1 MPLHVGSGCL
11 PATITNLRI
20 NCIAQ
25 SATPPEMSLWEKIK
39 EFFCSTHQTEAQEC
53 IWTICHPSVGTT
65 REDVVSRFEQLRMLV
80 YAGYEESIHSGRHG
94 ESHFCIL
101 DADNQEILSVTL
113 DDAGNYTVN
122 CQGHNETYRFTM
134 DIEQGEECTEHAE
147 GASGT
152 LQVSPLP
159 DPAAPQTPAAYDAVW
174 SEWKR
179 AAPAEEL
186 RGRAATVQRICTCL
200 NNGSRELNVGESGLT
215 ALPDCLPAHIT
226 TLVIPHN
233 NYLTSLPTLPS
244 GLEVLTVEDNQLTSL
259 PPLPSGLEV
268 LTVEDN
274 QLTSLPPLPSGL
286 EVLTVEDNQLTSL
299 PPLPSG
305 LEVLTVEDNQLT
317 SLPPLP
323 SGLEVLTVEDN
334 QLTSLPPLPSG
345 LEVLTVEDNQL
356 TSLPPLP
363 SGLEVLTVEDNQL
376 TSLPPLPSGLEVLT
390 VEDNQLTSLPPLPAG
405 LVVLTVSGNQLT
417 SLPPLPA
424 GLQTLSVAGNQL
436 TSLPPLPAGLQML
449 LVARNQL
456 TSLPPLPAGL
466 QMLLVARNQLTSLP
480 PLPPAGLQTLSVAG
494 NQLTSLPPL
503 PAGLQMLSVA
513 GNQLTR
519 LPPLPAGLRRLLVA
533 GNQLTS
539 LPPLPAGLQM
549 LLVARNQLTS
559 LPPLPA
565 GLQMLSVSDNQL
577 TSLPLLPAG
586 LELLTLER
594 NPQLVRLPP
603 LPEGL
608 QTLSVD
614 ANPQLTR
621 LPALPS
627 GLQRLYARNNQLTR
641 LPESITGLSSEA
653 SVNLE
658 GNPLSER
665 TLQAL
670 REITSAPGYSG
681 PRILFDMAGASA
693 PREARA
699 LHLAAAGWLVPARE
713 GEPAPA
719 DRWHMFGQED
729 NAAAFSLFLD
739 RLSETENFMKD
750 AGFKAQ
756 ISSWL
761 VQLAEDEA
769 LRAKTFAMATEATA
783 SCQDRVTLA
792 LHQMKNVQ
800 LVHDAE
806 KGQYDNNLAALVAT
820 GREMFRLE
828 KLEQIAREK
837 AGTLALADD
846 VEVYLAYQNKLKK
859 ALGLTSVTAE
869 MRFFGVS
876 GVTVSDLQAAELQ
889 VKAAEKSELREWILQ
904 WGPLHSVLERKA
916 PERVNAL
923 REKQISDYEETYRM
937 LSDTEL
943 RPFGL
948 VGNTDAER
956 TIGARAMESAKKT
969 FLDGLRPLVEEMLGS
984 YLAP

>member
-39 EFFCSTHQTEAQEC
+39 EFFCSTHQTEALEC

-65 REDVVSRFEQLRMLV
+65 REDVVSRFEQLRMLA

-215 ALPDCLPAHIT
+215 ALPDCLPTHIT

-274 QLTSLPPLPSGL
+274 QLTSLPPLP
-286 EVLTVEDNQLTSL
+286 
-299 PPLPSG
+299 
-305 LEVLTVEDNQLT
+305 
-317 SLPPLP
+317 
-323 SGLEVLTVEDN
+323 
-334 QLTSLPPLPSG
+334 
-345 LEVLTVEDNQL
+345 
-356 TSLPPLP
+356 
-363 SGLEVLTVEDNQL
+363 
-376 TSLPPLPSGLEVLT
+376 
-390 VEDNQLTSLPPLPAG
+390 AG

-417 SLPPLPA
+417 S
-424 GLQTLSVAGNQL
+424 
-436 TSLPPLPAGLQML
+436 
-449 LVARNQL
+449 
-456 TSLPPLPAGL
+456 
-466 QMLLVARNQLTSLP
+466 
-480 PLPPAGLQTLSVAG
+480 
-494 NQLTSLPPL
+494 
-503 PAGLQMLSVA
+503 
-513 GNQLTR
+513 
-519 LPPLPAGLRRLLVA
+519 
-533 GNQLTS
+533 
-539 LPPLPAGLQM
+539 
-549 LLVARNQLTS
+549 
-559 LPPLPA
+559 
-565 GLQMLSVSDNQL
+565 
-577 TSLPLLPAG
+577 
-586 LELLTLER
+586 
-594 NPQLVRLPP
+594 
-603 LPEGL
+603 
-608 QTLSVD
+608 
-614 ANPQLTR
+614 

>member
-39 EFFCSTHQTEAQEC
+39 EFFCSTHQTEALEC

-65 REDVVSRFEQLRMLV
+65 REDVVSSFEQLRMLA

-101 DADNQEILSVTL
+101 DADSQEILSVTL
-113 DDAGNYTVN
+113 DDAGNYIVN

-159 DPAAPQTPAAYDAVW
+159 APAAPQTPAEYDAVW
-174 SEWKR
+174 SEWTR
-179 AAPAEEL
+179 VAPAEEL

-259 PPLPSGLEV
+259 PPLPAGLE
-268 LTVEDN
+268 L
-274 QLTSLPPLPSGL
+274 
-286 EVLTVEDNQLTSL
+286 
-299 PPLPSG
+299 
-305 LEVLTVEDNQLT
+305 
-317 SLPPLP
+317 
-323 SGLEVLTVEDN
+323 
-334 QLTSLPPLPSG
+334 
-345 LEVLTVEDNQL
+345 
-356 TSLPPLP
+356 
-363 SGLEVLTVEDNQL
+363 
-376 TSLPPLPSGLEVLT
+376 
-390 VEDNQLTSLPPLPAG
+390 
-405 LVVLTVSGNQLT
+405 LTVSGNQLT

-424 GLQTLSVAGNQL
+424 GLQMLLVAGNQL

-449 LVARNQL
+449 LVAGNQL

-466 QMLLVARNQLTSLP
+466 QM
-480 PLPPAGLQTLSVAG
+480 LSVAG

-513 GNQLTR
+513 GNQLT
-519 LPPLPAGLRRLLVA
+519 
-533 GNQLTS
+533 S
-539 LPPLPAGLQM
+539 LPPLPAGLQV
-549 LLVARNQLTS
+549 LLVAR
-559 LPPLPA
+559 
-565 GLQMLSVSDNQL
+565 NQL

-586 LELLTLER
+586 LELLTLDR

-670 REITSAPGYSG
+670 RDITSAPGYSG

-699 LHLAAAGWLVPARE
+699 LHLAAADWLVPARE

-739 RLSETENFMKD
+739 RLSETENFIKD

-756 ISSWL
+756 ITSWL
-761 VQLAEDEA
+761 AQLAEDEA

-806 KGQYDNNLAALVAT
+806 KGQYDNNLVVLVAT

-837 AGTLALADD
+837 VRTLALVDEI
-846 VEVYLAYQNKLKK
+846 EVWLAYQNKLKK
-859 ALGLTSVTAE
+859 SLGLTSVTAE
-869 MRFFGVS
+869 MRFFRIS

-889 VKAAEKSELREWILQ
+889 VKAAEKSEFREWILQ
-904 WGPLHSVLERKA
+904 WGPLHSMLERKA

-923 REKQISDYEETYRM
+923 REKQISDYEETYRT

-943 RPFGL
+943 RPSGL

-984 YLAP
+984 YLAS

>member
-1 MPLHVGSGCL
+1 MPLHVGRGCL

-159 DPAAPQTPAAYDAVW
+159 APAAPQTPAEYDAVW
-174 SEWKR
+174 SEWKG

-259 PPLPSGLEV
+259 PPLP
-268 LTVEDN
+268 
-274 QLTSLPPLPSGL
+274 
-286 EVLTVEDNQLTSL
+286 
-299 PPLPSG
+299 
-305 LEVLTVEDNQLT
+305 
-317 SLPPLP
+317 
-323 SGLEVLTVEDN
+323 
-334 QLTSLPPLPSG
+334 
-345 LEVLTVEDNQL
+345 
-356 TSLPPLP
+356 
-363 SGLEVLTVEDNQL
+363 
-376 TSLPPLPSGLEVLT
+376 
-390 VEDNQLTSLPPLPAG
+390 AG

-417 SLPPLPA
+417 SLPPLSA

-449 LVARNQL
+449 SVAR
-456 TSLPPLPAGL
+456 
-466 QMLLVARNQLTSLP
+466 
-480 PLPPAGLQTLSVAG
+480 

-539 LPPLPAGLQM
+539 LPPLPAGLQ
-549 LLVARNQLTS
+549 V
-559 LPPLPA
+559 
-565 GLQMLSVSDNQL
+565 LSVSDNQL

-586 LELLTLER
+586 LELLTLDR
-594 NPQLVRLPP
+594 NPQLARLPP

-837 AGTLALADD
+837 AGMLALADD

>member
-159 DPAAPQTPAAYDAVW
+159 APAAPQTPAEYDAVW
-174 SEWKR
+174 SEWKG

-215 ALPDCLPAHIT
+215 ALPDRLPAHIT

-233 NYLTSLPTLPS
+233 NYLTSLPT
-244 GLEVLTVEDNQLTSL
+244 
-259 PPLPSGLEV
+259 
-268 LTVEDN
+268 
-274 QLTSLPPLPSGL
+274 
-286 EVLTVEDNQLTSL
+286 
-299 PPLPSG
+299 
-305 LEVLTVEDNQLT
+305 
-317 SLPPLP
+317 
-323 SGLEVLTVEDN
+323 
-334 QLTSLPPLPSG
+334 
-345 LEVLTVEDNQL
+345 
-356 TSLPPLP
+356 
-363 SGLEVLTVEDNQL
+363 
-376 TSLPPLPSGLEVLT
+376 LPSGLEVLT

-466 QMLLVARNQLTSLP
+466 QML
-480 PLPPAGLQTLSVAG
+480 SVAG
-494 NQLTSLPPL
+494 NQLTS
-503 PAGLQMLSVA
+503 
-513 GNQLTR
+513 

-539 LPPLPAGLQM
+539 LPPLPAGLQ
-549 LLVARNQLTS
+549 V
-559 LPPLPA
+559 
-565 GLQMLSVSDNQL
+565 LSVSDNQL

-699 LHLAAAGWLVPARE
+699 LHLAAADWLVPSRE

-739 RLSETENFMKD
+739 RLGETENCIKD
-750 AGFKAQ
+750 AGFKVQ

-806 KGQYDNNLAALVAT
+806 KGEYDNNLAALVAT
-820 GREMFRLE
+820 GREMFRLG

-837 AGTLALADD
+837 VRTLALVDEI
-846 VEVYLAYQNKLKK
+846 EVWLAYQNKLKK
-859 ALGLTSVTAE
+859 SLGLTSVTAE

-984 YLAP
+984 YLAS

>member
-1 MPLHVGSGCL
+1 MPLHVGRGCL

-159 DPAAPQTPAAYDAVW
+159 APAAPQTPAEYDAVW
-174 SEWKR
+174 SEWKG

-215 ALPDCLPAHIT
+215 ALPDRLPAHIT

-233 NYLTSLPTLPS
+233 NYLTSLPT
-244 GLEVLTVEDNQLTSL
+244 
-259 PPLPSGLEV
+259 
-268 LTVEDN
+268 
-274 QLTSLPPLPSGL
+274 
-286 EVLTVEDNQLTSL
+286 
-299 PPLPSG
+299 
-305 LEVLTVEDNQLT
+305 
-317 SLPPLP
+317 
-323 SGLEVLTVEDN
+323 
-334 QLTSLPPLPSG
+334 
-345 LEVLTVEDNQL
+345 
-356 TSLPPLP
+356 LP

-466 QMLLVARNQLTSLP
+466 QML
-480 PLPPAGLQTLSVAG
+480 
-494 NQLTSLPPL
+494 
-503 PAGLQMLSVA
+503 SVA

-539 LPPLPAGLQM
+539 LPPLPAGLQ
-549 LLVARNQLTS
+549 V
-559 LPPLPA
+559 
-565 GLQMLSVSDNQL
+565 LSVSDNQL

-969 FLDGLRPLVEEMLGS
+969 FLDGLRPLVEEML
-984 YLAP
+984 

>member
-159 DPAAPQTPAAYDAVW
+159 APAAPQTPAEYDAVW
-174 SEWKR
+174 SEWKG

-215 ALPDCLPAHIT
+215 ALPDRLPAHIT

-233 NYLTSLPTLPS
+233 NYLTSLPT
-244 GLEVLTVEDNQLTSL
+244 
-259 PPLPSGLEV
+259 
-268 LTVEDN
+268 
-274 QLTSLPPLPSGL
+274 
-286 EVLTVEDNQLTSL
+286 
-299 PPLPSG
+299 
-305 LEVLTVEDNQLT
+305 
-317 SLPPLP
+317 
-323 SGLEVLTVEDN
+323 
-334 QLTSLPPLPSG
+334 
-345 LEVLTVEDNQL
+345 
-356 TSLPPLP
+356 LP

-466 QMLLVARNQLTSLP
+466 QML
-480 PLPPAGLQTLSVAG
+480 
-494 NQLTSLPPL
+494 
-503 PAGLQMLSVA
+503 SVA

-539 LPPLPAGLQM
+539 LPPLPAGLQ
-549 LLVARNQLTS
+549 V
-559 LPPLPA
+559 
-565 GLQMLSVSDNQL
+565 LSVSDNQL

-889 VKAAEKSELREWILQ
+889 VKAAEKNELREWILQ

>member
-1 MPLHVGSGCL
+1 M
-11 PATITNLRI
+11 
-20 NCIAQ
+20 
-25 SATPPEMSLWEKIK
+25 
-39 EFFCSTHQTEAQEC
+39 
-53 IWTICHPSVGTT
+53 
-65 REDVVSRFEQLRMLV
+65 

-159 DPAAPQTPAAYDAVW
+159 APAAPQTPAEYDAVW
-174 SEWKR
+174 SEWKG

-259 PPLPSGLEV
+259 PPLP
-268 LTVEDN
+268 
-274 QLTSLPPLPSGL
+274 
-286 EVLTVEDNQLTSL
+286 
-299 PPLPSG
+299 
-305 LEVLTVEDNQLT
+305 
-317 SLPPLP
+317 
-323 SGLEVLTVEDN
+323 
-334 QLTSLPPLPSG
+334 
-345 LEVLTVEDNQL
+345 
-356 TSLPPLP
+356 
-363 SGLEVLTVEDNQL
+363 
-376 TSLPPLPSGLEVLT
+376 
-390 VEDNQLTSLPPLPAG
+390 
-405 LVVLTVSGNQLT
+405 
-417 SLPPLPA
+417 
-424 GLQTLSVAGNQL
+424 
-436 TSLPPLPAGLQML
+436 AGLQML
-449 LVARNQL
+449 LVAR
-456 TSLPPLPAGL
+456 
-466 QMLLVARNQLTSLP
+466 
-480 PLPPAGLQTLSVAG
+480 

-539 LPPLPAGLQM
+539 LPPLPAGLQ
-549 LLVARNQLTS
+549 V
-559 LPPLPA
+559 
-565 GLQMLSVSDNQL
+565 LSVSDNQL
-577 TSLPLLPAG
+577 TSLPLLPAE